1 MVHIHLQ
8 FHFLLLFLFPANT
21 KQTSA
26 SATAVTPVPLSHPG
40 ELEELQSIL
49 HFPEE
54 VALRLTD
61 AEYQLFYQVCVIHIG
76 HRDRY
81 FEEEKKLID
90 SATIDLICRC
100 LLLIT
105 LSM

>member
-1 MVHIHLQ
+1 MCVPFRIYIHRWLIYYAIS
-8 FHFLLLFLFPANT
+8 ANT

-61 AEYQLFYQVCVIHIG
+61 AEYQLFYQVCVTLF
-76 HRDRY
+76 RP
-81 FEEEKKLID
+81 D
-90 SATIDLICRC
+90 STA
-100 LLLIT
+100 
-105 LSM
+105 